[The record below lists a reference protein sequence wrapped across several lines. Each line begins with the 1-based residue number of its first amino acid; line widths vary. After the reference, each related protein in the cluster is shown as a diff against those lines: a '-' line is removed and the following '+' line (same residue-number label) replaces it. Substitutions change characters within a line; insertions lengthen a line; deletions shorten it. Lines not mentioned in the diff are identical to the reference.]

1 MASPA
6 KEKHDRTAPSL
17 TCQPSR
23 AATASRTVA
32 SNRSSGTSARSSAGG
47 SVIPR
52 ADSFR
57 RSAGLMTGS
66 SPVGSSTGGCRGAA
80 ATSRAGT
87 SSNGLV

>member
-66 SPVGSSTGGCRGAA
+66 SPVGSSAGGCRGAA
-80 ATSRAGT
+80 VTSRAGT